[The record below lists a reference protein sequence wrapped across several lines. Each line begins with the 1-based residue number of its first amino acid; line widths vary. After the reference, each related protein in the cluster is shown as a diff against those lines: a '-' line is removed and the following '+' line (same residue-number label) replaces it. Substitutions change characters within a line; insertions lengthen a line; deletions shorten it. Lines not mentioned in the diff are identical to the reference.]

1 MIVQAANTGLTGG
14 STPAGEYDRPLVLI
28 STEHLEGIIPI
39 RSGEEAICIAGS
51 TLTQLEDSISTYS
64 RAPHSVIGSTC
75 IGASVV
81 GGICNN
87 SGGALVKRGPAFT
100 EKALFG
106 QVDADGNLKLVNHLG
121 VNLGTEPEQMLRNL
135 EQRSFDIETVGEAVN
150 PTVDYSQ
157 HIRQTNEA
165 TPARYNADVRG
176 LFEASGS
183 AGKVIV
189 FAVRLPTFCAPVE
202 KQTFIVSTDDPEL
215 LSNLRKK
222 LLEPTTPLPETCE
235 YLHRNA
241 IQLAVAYG
249 NDVCVLLRLF
259 GATRMP
265 RILAFQKHSVGI
277 LGQYVTNML
286 AQLLGKIA
294 PHPLPPTLRATF
306 VKYEHHLILTAADD
320 AIEPIEKV
328 LANSKA
334 EGGLNVEE
342 AAPKDAEAAMRVR
355 FAVAGAMVRYRNV
368 VRGSGELAALDFALP
383 RNADAFFLK
392 LPESLANSVLERAD
406 YGHFLCNVFHC
417 DLVLGSEVASE
428 KFEEQVKDV
437 VEAVGGSLPAEHNFG
452 HMYQAPMHVVA
463 FYKSLDPT
471 NSLNPGIGKTSRQKH
486 WR

>member
-1 MIVQAANTGLTGG
+1 MRRYTVGYRNGNGLATAVVLPRTLVELWRVAQACLRNDAIMIVQAANTGLTGG

-39 RSGEEAICIAGS
+39 RSGKEAICIAGS
-51 TLTQLEDSISTYS
+51 TLTQLENSISTYK

-157 HIRQTNEA
+157 HIRQTHEA
-165 TPARYNADVRG
+165 TPARYNADARG

-215 LSNLRKK
+215 FSNLRKK
-222 LLEPTTPLPETCE
+222 LLEPTIPLPETCE
-235 YLHRNA
+235 YLHRKA
-241 IQLAVAYG
+241 IRLAV
-249 NDVCVLLRLF
+249 CLW
-259 GATRMP
+259 
-265 RILAFQKHSVGI
+265 Q
-277 LGQYVTNML
+277 
-286 AQLLGKIA
+286 
-294 PHPLPPTLRATF
+294 
-306 VKYEHHLILTAADD
+306 
-320 AIEPIEKV
+320 
-328 LANSKA
+328 
-334 EGGLNVEE
+334 
-342 AAPKDAEAAMRVR
+342 
-355 FAVAGAMVRYRNV
+355 
-368 VRGSGELAALDFALP
+368 
-383 RNADAFFLK
+383 
-392 LPESLANSVLERAD
+392 
-406 YGHFLCNVFHC
+406 
-417 DLVLGSEVASE
+417 
-428 KFEEQVKDV
+428 
-437 VEAVGGSLPAEHNFG
+437 
-452 HMYQAPMHVVA
+452 
-463 FYKSLDPT
+463 
-471 NSLNPGIGKTSRQKH
+471 
-486 WR
+486 